1 MINLQE
7 IETQLKTAMKAKR
20 QVEVDVLRGL
30 KTRVQNEQIAKQ
42 TELSEEEIFALIRS
56 EVKKRKEASESF
68 TAGGRQE
75 LAEKETTEA
84 EILNKFL
91 PAQMP
96 EAEVAKII
104 EQVLADNQFTQADFG
119 KAMGAVKAKV
129 GSNADNAVV
138 AKLLKQ
144 KLK

>member
-1 MINLQE
+1 MNLQE

-119 KAMGAVKAKV
+119 KAMGGVKAKV

>member
-1 MINLQE
+1 MNLQE

-96 EAEVAKII
+96 EAEVVKII

>member
-1 MINLQE
+1 MNLQE
-7 IETQLKTAMKAKR
+7 IETQLKDAMKAKDA
-20 QVEVDVLRGL
+20 VAVGVLRGL

-42 TELSEEEIFALIRS
+42 TTLTEDEIFALIRS
-56 EVKKRKEASESF
+56 EIKKRKEASESY
-68 TAGGRQE
+68 TTGGRLD
-75 LAEKETTEA
+75 LAEKETQEA

-91 PAQMP
+91 PALMS
-96 EAEVAKII
+96 EAEVLTHI
-104 EQVLADNQFTQADFG
+104 EQVLAGNNFTASDFG

-129 GSNADNAVV
+129 GNNVDNALV